1 VKNSNFKTAKND
13 VCFLF
18 LMASLLAIISACAIG
33 SYLDPAQ
40 SRVGGVSAKTQDR
53 SLALRVAD
61 EQAAQLLRAKP
72 GR

>member
-1 VKNSNFKTAKND
+1 MKNSNFKTAKND

-40 SRVGGVSAKTQDR
+40 SRVGWVSAKTHDR

-61 EQAAQLLRAKP
+61 EQAAQLMRAKP
-72 GR
+72 GS